1 MQSPSAWAQG
11 VKRVF
16 LSTTI
21 NGVDAKGRVSVPA
34 GFRAVVK
41 NDPEEKIYVWPSFE
55 GGYLEGGGQALL
67 DRYLNLLEE
76 MDPYDDARAAF
87 EQTIFG
93 DTRGLAFDGTGRV
106 TLPKDLI
113 EHAGLDSKAAFVGLG
128 SRFEIWNPDRLAERK
143 ANARDFAR
151 ENKKSLRLPPRTG
164 GGA

>member
-1 MQSPSAWAQG
+1 VGLG
-11 VKRVF
+11 VSGVF

-41 NDPEEKIYVWPSFE
+41 NDPDEKIYVWPSFE

-67 DRYLNLLEE
+67 DRYLALLEE

-93 DTRGLAFDGTGRV
+93 DTRGLGFDGTGRV

-113 EHAGLDSKAAFVGLG
+113 EHAGLTGKAAFVGLG
-128 SRFEIWNPDRLAERK
+128 ARFEIWDPERLAERK
-143 ANARDFAR
+143 ANARNFAR
-151 ENKKSLRLPPRTG
+151 DNKKSLKLPPRP